1 LSLGNSEENL
11 VTQLNVMTTE
21 QAAAYMGLNPGTLTN
36 WRNLKRYDL
45 PFIKV
50 GKRGYVRYRES
61 DINEF
66 LERNTKR
73 AVA

>member
-1 LSLGNSEENL
+1 MGIQVQSGLLTPLEASGYLGVSS
-11 VTQLNVMTTE
+11 
-21 QAAAYMGLNPGTLTN
+21 GTLAN
-36 WRNLKRYDL
+36 WRSLKRYDL

-50 GKRGYVRYRES
+50 GKRGYVRYRKS
-61 DINEF
+61 DIDEF

>member
-1 LSLGNSEENL
+1 

>member
-1 LSLGNSEENL
+1 M
-11 VTQLNVMTTE
+11 TQSSVMTTE

>member
-1 LSLGNSEENL
+1 M
-11 VTQLNVMTTE
+11 TQLNVMTTE

>member
-1 LSLGNSEENL
+1 M
-11 VTQLNVMTTE
+11 TQSNVMTTE

-50 GKRGYVRYRES
+50 GKRGYIRYRES

-73 AVA
+73 VVA

>member
-1 LSLGNSEENL
+1 M
-11 VTQLNVMTTE
+11 TQSNVMTTE